1 MSDEMPQLTRFERRE
16 LDVQLTYADD
26 SEYSVTYDDLRHSCP
41 CAKCSP
47 MRNEDESSKTLRRQ
61 VEALPKEKPK
71 VRIVGNYALGFEW
84 TQGCSSGIFRFER
97 IWDLAHYHYKPKDI
111 KKSTKDLREQLS
123 NEEKE
128 TLEEIAQ
135 VFGIEV
141 YVRTHQNGELIN
153 IAHG

>member
-1 MSDEMPQLTRFERRE
+1 LTTCLAKSKRE
-16 LDVQLTYADD
+16 ELLVLRTKLDPFKLAETVNRKL
-26 SEYSVTYDDLRHSCP
+26 
-41 CAKCSP
+41 
-47 MRNEDESSKTLRRQ
+47 
-61 VEALPKEKPK
+61 EA
-71 VRIVGNYALGFEW
+71 
-84 TQGCSSGIFRFER
+84 

-111 KKSTKDLREQLS
+111 KKNTKDLRELLS

-141 YVRTHQNGELIN
+141 YVKTHQDRELIN